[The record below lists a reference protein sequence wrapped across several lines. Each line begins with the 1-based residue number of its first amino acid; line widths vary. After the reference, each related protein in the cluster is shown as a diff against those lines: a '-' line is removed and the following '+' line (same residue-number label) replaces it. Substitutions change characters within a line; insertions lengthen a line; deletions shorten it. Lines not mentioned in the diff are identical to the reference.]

1 MVNLSFLFRLDKDK
15 DSLRGQKA
23 FLNTTVAVYESQDK
37 ALMEF
42 CTNEWIRIGKD
53 HPELEQKYNVA
64 AFSKSEV
71 IEVTGCPEKQDEA
84 DT

>member
-23 FLNTTVAVYESQDK
+23 FLNTTDAVYESQDK

-53 HPELEQKYNVA
+53 HPELE
-64 AFSKSEV
+64 
-71 IEVTGCPEKQDEA
+71 
-84 DT
+84 